1 MTNEHTSAPDTE
13 GLDVVEPTIRHFTPL
28 SYCNGG
34 SVLVEPPAI
43 ESFEA
48 LGPTSAPLRHAL
60 RALASK
66 PDFFRAP
73 HEAIARLRPRV
84 DKERRRLGQDL
95 TIGGSRVE
103 RRRSWTR
110 LADGAVI
117 GLSFLARV
125 CVDVEARSMVAPFAL
140 IAVGKYGAR
149 CCDPD
154 TVLELQYLLPEDQE
168 SWERGGR
175 IVAFM
180 RIGLAELGLEHH
192 DAMGTAV
199 ECARVA
205 RGDAIA
211 AARFATARFLS
222 GQYGLH
228 AGFVGVLGRASIRGG
243 FDADPLQS
251 KPIR

>member
-1 MTNEHTSAPDTE
+1 MDARRSWVSRPRDSQTADGLAPFNGLGASASP
-13 GLDVVEPTIRHFTPL
+13 
-28 SYCNGG
+28 
-34 SVLVEPPAI
+34 
-43 ESFEA
+43 
-48 LGPTSAPLRHAL
+48 APLRHAL
-60 RALASK
+60 RALASE

-84 DKERRRLGQDL
+84 DAERRRLARDL
-95 TIGGSRVE
+95 EIGCSLDE
-103 RRRSWTR
+103 RLRSWAR
-110 LADGAVI
+110 LADGAVT
-117 GLSFLARV
+117 GLSQLARV
-125 CVDVEARSMVAPFAL
+125 CVDGKARSTVAPFAF

-154 TVLELQYLLPEDQE
+154 TILELQCLLPEDQE

-175 IVAFM
+175 IVAFL

-228 AGFVGVLGRASIRGG
+228 AGFVMLRRAAAPPRAVNTSIG
-243 FDADPLQS
+243 
-251 KPIR
+251 IRRRRT